1 MIRLILIQAILIL
14 VHATAQASSTTG
26 FPQYP
31 SLSPDG
37 SMTVF
42 SLGGDLWAV
51 PTGGGHAERLT
62 SNESSELR
70 SCFSPDGQKLAFESN
85 RNGATGLHVMP
96 VEIRGERLVVTGPI
110 ERVVT

>member
-1 MIRLILIQAILIL
+1 MSRLLLTL
-14 VHATAQASSTTG
+14 SCLLLTGTSTLATSTSG

-62 SNESSELR
+62 SNESDEL
-70 SCFSPDGQKLAFESN
+70 KAAFHRTVRFWPSN
-85 RNGATGLHVMP
+85 PT
-96 VEIRGERLVVTGPI
+96 VTAR
-110 ERVVT
+110 RVCM